1 MTFLSKV
8 PAYGARTIGIVG
20 LGFLGRGIAA
30 CLLAHEFR
38 VVGCTTGERDTFERA
53 RTYIS
58 DAIAELIERA
68 GYRAGLA
75 SDWQDRF
82 VEAQSFSEFA
92 DCGFVIESVP
102 EDLAVKQNVFD
113 QLEAIVGETVPI
125 ASNTSALPI
134 GQLQEK
140 RRYPQRFLGMHWAE
154 PAYVT
159 RFLELIR
166 GPYTS
171 DEALQQAA
179 GIAKRAGK
187 EPCFVEK
194 DVPGFIV
201 NRIGYAMYRE
211 AVHLLELGVADA
223 ETIDRACRNAF
234 GLWASLCGPLRWID
248 ITGGPALY
256 GQAMARVLPNL
267 CNSPEVPETIRTMME
282 RDDRGLT
289 NGRGFFTYMPGDEIL
304 WEHRLH
310 EQAWAVRLLSA

>member
-1 MTFLSKV
+1 ME
-8 PAYGARTIGIVG
+8 TIGVVG

-30 CLLAHEFR
+30 WLLAHDFR
-38 VVGCTTGERDTFERA
+38 VIGFTTGERDTFERA
-53 RTYIS
+53 RSYIHNG
-58 DAIAELIERA
+58 ITELIERA
-68 GYRAGLA
+68 GYPAGL
-75 SDWQDRF
+75 SSEWRNRF
-82 VEAQSFSEFA
+82 VEANSFEEFGG
-92 DCGFVIESVP
+92 CHFLIESVP
-102 EDLAVKQNVFD
+102 EDFDVKQNVFD
-113 QLEAIVGETVPI
+113 KLEAVVGETVPI

-134 GQLQEK
+134 GRLQET
-140 RRYPQRFLGMHWAE
+140 RLNPARFLGMHFAE

-171 DEALQQAA
+171 DEALQMATD
-179 GIAKRAGK
+179 IAIRGGK
-187 EPCFVEK
+187 EPCLVQK

-256 GQAMARVLPNL
+256 GKAMSGVLPTL
-267 CNSPEVPETIRTMME
+267 CNSTELPETMKAMMH
-282 RDDRGLT
+282 RGDRGLIS
-289 NGRGFFTYMPGDEIL
+289 GQGFFSYKAGDEKD

-310 EQAWAVRLLSA
+310 EQAWAVRLSSA